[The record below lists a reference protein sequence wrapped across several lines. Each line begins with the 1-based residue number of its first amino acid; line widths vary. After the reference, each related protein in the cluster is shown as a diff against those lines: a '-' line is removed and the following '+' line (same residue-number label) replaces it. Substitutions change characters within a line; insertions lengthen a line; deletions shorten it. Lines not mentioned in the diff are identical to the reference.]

1 MRAIQVN
8 SYGGPEAL
16 QLVDVDTSRPG
27 PDQVLVDVAA
37 CGVNY
42 IDTYQRSGIYQVPLP
57 LVLGLEGAGT
67 VAAVGSGVTDLAVGD
82 RVAWAAAQGSYAER
96 VLVDAARAIRV
107 PDGVSDEVAGAVPL
121 QGMTAHYLATST
133 YPVQAGDTVIV
144 HAAAGGV
151 GLLLTQIVRMR
162 GGRVIATVSTEEKA
176 ALARRAGADEVVRY
190 DQVDFAA
197 EARRLTG
204 GAGVAAVYDGVGRTT
219 FDASLSA
226 LRPRGMLV
234 LYGAS
239 SGPVPPVDPQRLNS
253 GGSLFLT
260 RPSLGHYTATR
271 EELLERAGEVFGWIA
286 AGKLD
291 VRIGGR
297 YSLAEAG
304 RAHEDLQGRR
314 TTGKLLLVP

>member
-16 QLVDVDTSRPG
+16 QLVDVDTPQPG
-27 PDQVLVDVAA
+27 PGQVLVDVAA
-37 CGVNY
+37 SGVNY

-96 VLVDAARAIRV
+96 ALVAAAQAVPV
-107 PDGVSDEVAGAVPL
+107 PDGVSDEVAAAVPL
-121 QGMTAHYLATST
+121 QGMTAHYLASST

-151 GLLLTQIVRMR
+151 GLLLTQIVKMR

-190 DQVDFAA
+190 DQVDFAT
-197 EARRLTG
+197 EARRLTD

-219 FDASLSA
+219 FDASLST
-226 LRPRGMLV
+226 LRPRGTMV

-271 EELLERAGEVFGWIA
+271 AELLQRAEEVLGWIA

-297 YSLAEAG
+297 YPLAEAG